1 MQRNED
7 RWAGMTTT
15 ATRRDTVRDA
25 LLAGLVACSS
35 EEEVAEAVAAVPDDY
50 MFELDS
56 KTAEFVM
63 VHVEGVLGVNLP
75 TPADL
80 GREQFATLGALIDAI
95 LERIPEDL

>member
-1 MQRNED
+1 V
-7 RWAGMTTT
+7 TVTT
-15 ATRRDTVRDA
+15 ATRRDTVREA
-25 LLAGLVACSS
+25 LLDGLMVCSS
-35 EEEVAEAVAAVPDDY
+35 AEEVAQALEAVPDDY

-63 VHVEGVLGVNLP
+63 VHVEGTLGVDLP

-95 LERIPEDL
+95 LERIPEDS